1 MFCPIESDIV
11 QSSFTRGIILRVV
24 RGEAPIVVSHLRHGT
39 LERQEIPEAAPMSTL
54 FSSGKIGPYTFAHRV
69 VFAPMTR
76 LRSDPLDTPLP
87 MMANFYGQRASS
99 GGFLIAESAAISIS
113 SRSYFGAP
121 GIYLP
126 EHVIGWRAVTDAVH
140 AKGGRIFL
148 QIFHGGRQSHRD
160 IAGGSMPVAPSVVP
174 FKGMAKTA
182 TGFVDSSPF
191 RALLLEEIPGILA
204 DFHRAAQLA
213 QDAGFDGVELHGANG
228 YLVDQFLQD
237 GSNKRTDA
245 YGGPVE
251 NRARFL
257 FEALAKLIAVFGPD
271 RVGLRLS
278 PEGQWGDVHDS
289 DPGATF
295 SWLAARLSD
304 YGLAYLHI
312 IDPRIKGDATLHEA
326 REPVAAAFIRKYYHG
341 TLIAAGGF
349 DGVQAQKIVDDGSA
363 DFVAFARWFSSNP
376 DLPERLRNGWPL
388 APYKREAF
396 WGGDEHGYTDFTS
409 YADVST
415 AHVAEPFALCSA
427 ACTQCGLRGPEHSM
441 SCSQSARS
449 NACHAS

>member
-1 MFCPIESDIV
+1 VFRCAGTEE
-11 QSSFTRGIILRVV
+11 RREIL
-24 RGEAPIVVSHLRHGT
+24 
-39 LERQEIPEAAPMSTL
+39 EAAPMSKL
-54 FSSGKIGPYTFAHRV
+54 FSSGKLGPYALSHRV

-76 LRSDPLDTPLP
+76 LRSDTLDTPLP
-87 MMANFYGQRASS
+87 MMADFYGQRASP
-99 GGFLIAESAAISIS
+99 GGFLIAESAAISIA

-126 EHVIGWRAVTDAVH
+126 EHVVGWRAVTEAVH
-140 AKGGRIFL
+140 AKGGCIFL

-182 TGFVDSSPF
+182 DGFVNASPH
-191 RALLLEEIPGILA
+191 RALLIEEIPGILA
-204 DFHRAAQLA
+204 DFRRAARLA

-257 FEALAKLIAVFGPD
+257 FEALAELIAVFGAD

-289 DPGATF
+289 DPNATF
-295 SWLAARLSD
+295 AWLAEGLNS

-312 IDPRIKGDATLHEA
+312 IDPRIKGDTTLQEG
-326 REPVAAAFIRKYYHG
+326 REPVAAAFIRKHYRG

-349 DGVQAQKIVDDGSA
+349 DGPQAQEIVDAGNA

-396 WGGDEHGYTDFTS
+396 WGGDEHGYTDF
-409 YADVST
+409 APFQDIKAPMAQVG
-415 AHVAEPFALCSA
+415 ELFALCSA
-427 ACTQCGLRGPEHSM
+427 ACTQCGLRGPDHSM
-441 SCSQSARS
+441 PCSQSARS
-449 NACHAS
+449 DACHAS